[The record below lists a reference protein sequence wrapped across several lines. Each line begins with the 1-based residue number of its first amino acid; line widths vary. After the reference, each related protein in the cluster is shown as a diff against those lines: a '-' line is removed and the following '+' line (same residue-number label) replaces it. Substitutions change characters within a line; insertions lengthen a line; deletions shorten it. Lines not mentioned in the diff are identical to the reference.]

1 MGYAE
6 AGAVLAKRAIKAGI
20 AQVVADK
27 KGQKKGM
34 RATCVFFRRA
44 FDCRARTCAHSEND
58 YSR

>member
-27 KGQKKGM
+27 KGPKKGM
-34 RATCVFFRRA
+34 RTTCERVE
-44 FDCRARTCAHSEND
+44 ENGV
-58 YSR
+58 